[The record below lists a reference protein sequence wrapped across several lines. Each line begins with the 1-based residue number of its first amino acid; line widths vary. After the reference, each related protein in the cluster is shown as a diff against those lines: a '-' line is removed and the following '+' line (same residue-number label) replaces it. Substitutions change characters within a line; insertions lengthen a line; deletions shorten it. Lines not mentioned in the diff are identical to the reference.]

1 MILPFSKQ
9 LNGKTTYFVERIWEG
24 LLRNYFQDD
33 KEYIEFMN
41 AHKKRFGIDW
51 DWFPNEHNR
60 LTNPKIH
67 TIREDKKERWQI
79 GTKIDFFIN
88 VRQKNM
94 FRFATRVS
102 VVSTQKFQ
110 IKYHI
115 NTFLVY
121 IDEKLFFF
129 GNRDFTI
136 NEHENHT
143 GMLELAQNDGFD
155 TIEDFCAYF
164 NEDFTGKLIHWT
176 DKRY

>member
-1 MILPFSKQ
+1 MILPFSNQ
-9 LNGKTTYFVERIWEG
+9 LNGKPTYFVERIWEG

-51 DWFPNEHNR
+51 DWFPDEHNR

-94 FRFATRVS
+94 FRFAPVLP
-102 VVSTQKFQ
+102 VLSTQKVE
-110 IKYHI
+110 IIHTKKLNGI
-115 NTFLVY
+115 IVN
-121 IDEKLFFF
+121 IDGRRLSPSELQ
-129 GNRDFTI
+129 DFA
-136 NEHENHT
+136 
-143 GMLELAQNDGFD
+143 LNDGFD
-155 TIEDFCAYF
+155 TLNEFIAYF
-164 NEDFTGKLIHWT
+164 NKDFTGKLIHWT
-176 DKRY
+176 AKRY